1 MIVLR
6 FAMCPVK
13 ILNSRSLLASKDSC
27 MTWFWAVR
35 FKMKSAKW
43 IFFTANYFS
52 YWKVTGL
59 ASKHHLCNHFP
70 SGVWNQ
76 CLQMKQPPSPMN
88 TKGGRV
94 NGVSTWMAVLCW
106 AVVAQLCPTL
116 CKSMDC
122 SWSGSSVHGDTSGK
136 NTGCHALLQGIFP
149 IQGLNPG
156 LLHCRWILHHLS
168 YQGSPDGC
176 PVLGYLKLG
185 LLLWKLNLQMVSILP
200 ISDICSPRKP
210 NW

>member
-106 AVVAQLCPTL
+106 AVVAQLCPIL
-116 CKSMDC
+116 CNPMNHSTPGLPVHHQLLESTQTHVHRVSDAFQPSQNC
-122 SWSGSSVHGDTSGK
+122 SLQNILWTFTHSVKWQIVES
-136 NTGCHALLQGIFP
+136 LQGARCYF
-149 IQGLNPG
+149 
-156 LLHCRWILHHLS
+156 R
-168 YQGSPDGC
+168 
-176 PVLGYLKLG
+176 
-185 LLLWKLNLQMVSILP
+185 
-200 ISDICSPRKP
+200 
-210 NW
+210 